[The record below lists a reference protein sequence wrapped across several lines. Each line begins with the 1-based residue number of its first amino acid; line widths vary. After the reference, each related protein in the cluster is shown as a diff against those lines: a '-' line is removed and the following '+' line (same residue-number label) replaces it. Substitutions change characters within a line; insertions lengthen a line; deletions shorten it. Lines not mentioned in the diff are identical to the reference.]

1 VRTFLLSSS
10 LNSPGRFNGRDFQ
23 GGEGIGRSSG
33 SLITRNGVCFTVS
46 FMPVGG
52 GTVSRSDSSAGESGR
67 RSSQR
72 AGARTYG
79 AGPLVLEERGG
90 MGEEAKGT
98 LCATLPFL
106 YITCPDQ
113 FSIEIPVHT
122 ALLPTY
128 PIYPILSYPVFSCV
142 LSAPPRLHP
151 TPNPAPRT
159 QPSSFTS
166 TDHPIKKKKMGTK
179 PEKKNEAHSV

>member
-1 VRTFLLSSS
+1 MRTFLLSSS
-10 LNSPGRFNGRDFQ
+10 SNSPGRFSGRDFQ

-52 GTVSRSDSSAGESGR
+52 GTASRSDSSAGESGR

-90 MGEEAKGT
+90 MEEEAKGVFAP
-98 LCATLPFL
+98 LSLFVHHMSR
-106 YITCPDQ
+106 
-113 FSIEIPVHT
+113 SIFNRDSGVHSPP
-122 ALLPTY
+122 LHILFF
-128 PIYPILSYPVFSCV
+128 PILSSLVSY
-142 LSAPPRLHP
+142 LHHP
-151 TPNPAPRT
+151 DYTLPQPNPRT
-159 QPSSFTS
+159 RPSSFTPI
-166 TDHPIKKKKMGTK
+166 DHPIKKKKMGTK
-179 PEKKNEAHSV
+179 PEKKNEAHV

>member
-10 LNSPGRFNGRDFQ
+10 SNSPGRFNGRDFQ

-33 SLITRNGVCFTVS
+33 SLITRKGVCFTVS

-52 GTVSRSDSSAGESGR
+52 GPVSRSDSSAGESGR

-90 MGEEAKGT
+90 MEEEAKGT

-122 ALLPTY
+122 ALLTY
-128 PIYPILSYPVFSCV
+128 ISYLSYSFLSC
-142 LSAPPRLHP
+142 LLLCPICTTPITPYPQPSPSHP
-151 TPNPAPRT
+151 T
-159 QPSSFTS
+159 FLIH
-166 TDHPIKKKKMGTK
+166 TDRSPDQKKEDGHQAR
-179 PEKKNEAHSV
+179 KKNEAHSV